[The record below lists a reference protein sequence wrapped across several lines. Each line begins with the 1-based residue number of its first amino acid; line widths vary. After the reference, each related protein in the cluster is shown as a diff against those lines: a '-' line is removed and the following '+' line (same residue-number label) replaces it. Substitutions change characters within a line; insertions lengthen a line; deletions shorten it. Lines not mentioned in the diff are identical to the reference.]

1 MQCVHA
7 RVLAEARD
15 LGFGVIVINED
26 VGSPFAAAMRP
37 VARDGQPTQKSAKP
51 RAATSFL
58 QKALGEHTRRRR
70 SSVCALWCA
79 LCREH
84 RLPR

>member
-58 QKALGEHTRRRR
+58 QKALPAAAGAGAPLA
-70 SSVCALWCA
+70 ALMSDA
-79 LCREH
+79 FFD
-84 RLPR
+84 PRDI